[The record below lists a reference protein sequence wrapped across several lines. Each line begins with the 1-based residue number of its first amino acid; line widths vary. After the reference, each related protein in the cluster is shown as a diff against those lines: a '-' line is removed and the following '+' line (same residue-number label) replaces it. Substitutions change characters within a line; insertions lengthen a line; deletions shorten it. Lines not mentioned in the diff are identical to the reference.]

1 MRTKKTVIVL
11 AGTGTYG
18 CYVEVRGK
26 NSKGRLVVQRILQP
40 GDSVTFKVLNG
51 IWVRATNPAELAV
64 TINGK
69 AASLNSSIHGTW
81 LITTRGVTRAS

>member
-1 MRTKKTVIVL
+1 MTKKTTIVL
-11 AGTGTYG
+11 TVTGTYG

-40 GDSVTFKVLNG
+40 GDAVTFKVLNG

-64 TINGK
+64 TIAGK
-69 AASLNSSIHGTW
+69 PASLDSSVHGTW
-81 LITTRGVTRAS
+81 LITTRGVKRAS